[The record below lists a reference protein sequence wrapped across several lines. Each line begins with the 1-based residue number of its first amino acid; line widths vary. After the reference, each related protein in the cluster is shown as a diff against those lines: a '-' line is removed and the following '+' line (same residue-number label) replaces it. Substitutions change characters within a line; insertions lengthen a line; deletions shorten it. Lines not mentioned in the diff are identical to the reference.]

1 MTKNLIMAV
10 LIGFF
15 ATGQAQAHKASD
27 SFLYWGGDGEPAMGR
42 LDIALMDI
50 SRVLP
55 IDRNAD
61 GELTWGEVKDQ
72 QASIL
77 GYLAERV
84 TVIAATERCPLSW
97 RVAGLTQHSD
107 GNYLATEFRPQCAAD
122 DLAEGQLDYQLFFD
136 DDPLHRALVQ
146 VSGSDGSYL
155 SALSPGQ
162 RTLKL
167 ASDPGLI
174 DTMKLFIR
182 EGMVHLWIGYDHILF
197 LLALMLPVALR
208 REDGKWVHTTSV
220 RTAIKEVAL
229 VVTAFTFA
237 HSITLAL
244 ATLGWVRVN
253 IYWVETLIALSIVV
267 AAINIVWPILGNRR
281 YLLGFGFGLIHGFG
295 FASVLADAVADTNA
309 LAVALISFNIGV
321 ELAQLIVVMLFVPL
335 IFMLRTQRFY
345 QAVVLPVSVAAISM
359 TGVYWVWDRAPV
371 F

>member
-1 MTKNLIMAV
+1 MTKRLILALLV
-10 LIGFF
+10 GLL
-15 ATGQAQAHKASD
+15 ASAQAQAHKASD
-27 SFLYWGGDGEPAMGR
+27 SFLYWSGEGEHAMGR
-42 LDIALMDI
+42 LDIALVDI
-50 SRVLP
+50 NRALP
-55 IDRNAD
+55 LDTNAD
-61 GELTWGEVKDQ
+61 GELSWGEIEDQ
-72 QASIL
+72 QPVIL

-107 GNYLATEFRPQCAAD
+107 GNYLATEFRPQCVAGELAAGH
-122 DLAEGQLDYQLFFD
+122 LSYQLFFD

-162 RTLKL
+162 RTLEL
-167 ASDPGLI
+167 ASEPGLF
-174 DTMKLFIR
+174 DTMTMFIW

-208 REDGKWVHTTSV
+208 REDGKWVYTSSV
-220 RTAIKEVAL
+220 REAIRDVAYI
-229 VVTAFTFA
+229 VTAFTFA

-267 AAINIVWPILGNRR
+267 AAINIVWPILGDRR

-309 LAVALISFNIGV
+309 LVVALISFNIGV

-335 IFMLRTQRFY
+335 IFLLRTHRFY
-345 QAVVLPVSVAAISM
+345 RGVVLPVGVAAISL
-359 TGVYWVWDRAPV
+359 TGAYWVWDRMPV